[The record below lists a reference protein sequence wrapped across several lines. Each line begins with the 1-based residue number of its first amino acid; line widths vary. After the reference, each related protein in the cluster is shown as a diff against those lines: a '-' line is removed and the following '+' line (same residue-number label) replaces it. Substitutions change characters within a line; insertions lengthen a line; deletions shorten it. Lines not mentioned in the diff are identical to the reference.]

1 MTVNKPLRLLYT
13 TPFGHYFYETNRNE
27 ILRISPALYN
37 YLYALQHNLTSSSVD
52 KPTLDEYE
60 GLVNAGYLSGS
71 RISLVRHSMTDQVE
85 ELLSRKIDKLTLQV
99 TQNCNLRCSYC
110 IYSYDS
116 NHDQRSHSQK
126 SMTLQTAKK
135 AVDFYYDHS
144 VDSSNAAISFY
155 GGEPL
160 LQFPLIK
167 EIVAYAEALFS
178 GKNIVF
184 SITTNATLLTEEI
197 ARFLCEHNFHILLSI
212 DGPKA
217 IHDKNRKTVDGHG
230 SFEKVIQGLKIIRNT
245 YPESMLSDIMVS
257 MVISPQESYRSYK
270 ELFQS
275 ELLQGLNL
283 TYSFVEED
291 SEFLYPSVK
300 DYFDDYYYDLFFEY
314 FYWFR
319 NETGF
324 HVNTITETDIS
335 HSKYTLDKFKTSILG
350 TVGAP
355 NGPCIPGKMRLFVNC
370 LEELYPC
377 ERVNEDKCMK
387 IGSLDNGFDIDNI
400 KRILNISSLTPD
412 KCVNCWAFSKCNIC
426 AKRAEERG
434 TFSVEKRNRA
444 CSLSQ
449 SAAFQSIMEKTI
461 MFESVRHLQKIS
473 AAMEAKT

>member
-1 MTVNKPLRLLYT
+1 MTVNKPLGLLYT

-27 ILRISPALYN
+27 ILRISPTLYN

-71 RISLVRHSMTDQVE
+71 RISSVRHSMTDQVE

-275 ELLQGLNL
+275 HNH
-283 TYSFVEED
+283 S
-291 SEFLYPSVK
+291 LYYWRFFS
-300 DYFDDYYYDLFFEY
+300 LF
-314 FYWFR
+314 R
-319 NETGF
+319 
-324 HVNTITETDIS
+324 
-335 HSKYTLDKFKTSILG
+335 YTL
-350 TVGAP
+350 
-355 NGPCIPGKMRLFVNC
+355 
-370 LEELYPC
+370 
-377 ERVNEDKCMK
+377 
-387 IGSLDNGFDIDNI
+387 
-400 KRILNISSLTPD
+400 
-412 KCVNCWAFSKCNIC
+412 
-426 AKRAEERG
+426 
-434 TFSVEKRNRA
+434 NRF
-444 CSLSQ
+444 C
-449 SAAFQSIMEKTI
+449 FC
-461 MFESVRHLQKIS
+461 FY
-473 AAMEAKT
+473 